1 MNTFAVLKPI
11 AQYKKVS
18 YYSVCVND
26 ETSLFEDFIS
36 THTVKNKNKLNHIV
50 KWLQLI
56 GDKYGAQDQYFRP
69 EGETADTTA
78 LPPTGIRRKP
88 QFTED
93 GKKRANNLRLY
104 CLRANTNVVIL
115 FSGDIKTTRK
125 AQDCPNVKK
134 HFRFANQLTKA
145 LDTAFIEK
153 DILWNED
160 CTDIDYKEDLK
171 IYF

>member
-11 AQYKKVS
+11 AQYKKVC

-26 ETSLFEDFIS
+26 ETSLFEGFIN
-36 THTVKNKNKLNHIV
+36 THTIKNKNKLNHIV

-78 LPPTGIRRKP
+78 LPPAGISRKP
-88 QFTED
+88 QFTEN
-93 GKKRANNLRLY
+93 GKKKANNLRLY
-104 CLRANTNVVIL
+104 CLRANPNVVIL

-125 AQDCPNVKK
+125 AQDCPNVKT

-145 LDTAFIEK
+145 LDNAFREN